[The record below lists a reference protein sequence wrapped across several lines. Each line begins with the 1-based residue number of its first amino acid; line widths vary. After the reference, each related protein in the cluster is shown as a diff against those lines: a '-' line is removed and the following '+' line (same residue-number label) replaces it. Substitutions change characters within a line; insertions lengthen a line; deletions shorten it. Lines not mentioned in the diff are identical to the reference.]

1 MREVGE
7 LLLERAEARAS
18 RDFVSADRL
27 REALLRLGV
36 ELSDQSMQW
45 RLVPPSAAPALGAAS
60 QGRGAAGAG
69 RAVPGTDSTEGSTL
83 PARAAQRGT
92 EPSAARE
99 EPPSAAPG
107 GWCYLDAAEQL
118 VGPVSVGTLRD
129 LHRCG
134 VLRDTTL
141 VRSGEQDGWSEL
153 RARGLL

>member
-18 RDFVSADRL
+18 RDFVTADRL
-27 REALLRLGV
+27 RDTLLRLGV
-36 ELSDQSMQW
+36 EVSDQSMQW
-45 RLVPPSAAPALGAAS
+45 RLVPPAAS
-60 QGRGAAGAG
+60 KGRGAAGAG
-69 RAVPGTDSTEGSTL
+69 RAIAGADSTKGSTP
-83 PARAAQRGT
+83 PARAAARGT

-107 GWCYLDAAEQL
+107 GWCYLDAAEQQ

-141 VRSGEQDGWSEL
+141 VRSGEQDAWLEL